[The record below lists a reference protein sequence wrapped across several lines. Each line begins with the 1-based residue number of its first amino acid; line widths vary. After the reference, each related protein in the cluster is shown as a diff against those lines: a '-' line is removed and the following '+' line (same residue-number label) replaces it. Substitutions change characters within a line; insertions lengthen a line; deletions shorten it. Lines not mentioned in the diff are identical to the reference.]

1 MEKLS
6 YKLPSFEGPLDLL
19 LYLLSKHKLDI
30 CDIPI
35 AELLEQYMMHMEE
48 MKQQDTKKT
57 DTKGTT
63 TGKTVKKVKTGDTF
77 SWIWIVTMVGALVVI
92 GVVGY
97 FIKRKRK

>member
-1 MEKLS
+1 MKPGK
-6 YKLPSFEGPLDLL
+6 YTANIVRMTG
-19 LYLLSKHKLDI
+19 
-30 CDIPI
+30 
-35 AELLEQYMMHMEE
+35 EQSDNYVLQGEDSEYQIEYQIVKKEE